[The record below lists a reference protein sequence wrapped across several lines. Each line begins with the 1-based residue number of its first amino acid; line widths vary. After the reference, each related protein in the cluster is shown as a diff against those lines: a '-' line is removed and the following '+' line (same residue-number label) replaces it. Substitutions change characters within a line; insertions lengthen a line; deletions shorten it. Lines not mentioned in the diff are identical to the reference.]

1 MSGRRNPACRRLGLA
16 DWRGVERH
24 PDGSSADSRL
34 VLWDV
39 DHTLIATRGVGREI
53 YASAF
58 ERVLGRPMERQA
70 SLSGRTEPDIF
81 RDTARLHGVE
91 PSPEHMARFFD
102 ELARGYVDR
111 SAALRE
117 RGQALPGA
125 ADALSALAQLPGVV
139 QTVLTG
145 NIRAVAVT
153 KLVTFGLADHIDFDV
168 GAYGS
173 DGSDRDVL
181 VSLARDRAE
190 RAYGKPFLP
199 EATVLVGDT
208 PNDVR
213 AGLRG
218 GVRVV
223 AVASGRSSPD
233 ELRAAGA
240 DVVLPDLTDLELLL
254 RHIQG

>member
-1 MSGRRNPACRRLGLA
+1 M
-16 DWRGVERH
+16 ERH
-24 PDGSSADSRL
+24 PDGSSADARL

-58 ERVLGRPMERQA
+58 ARVFGRPMERQA
-70 SLSGRTEPDIF
+70 PLSGRTETDIF
-81 RDTARLHGVE
+81 RDTARLHGIE
-91 PSPEHMARFFD
+91 PSGEHMGRFFD

-111 SAALRE
+111 AAALMQ

-145 NIRAVAVT
+145 NIRPVAVT
-153 KLVTFGLADHIDFDV
+153 KLATFGLADHIDFDV

-173 DGSDRDVL
+173 DGSDRGAL
-181 VSLARDRAE
+181 VSVARDRAKN
-190 RAYGKPFLP
+190 AYGKSFPP
-199 EATVLVGDT
+199 QDTVLIGDT

-223 AVASGRSSPD
+223 AVASGRSCAD
-233 ELRAAGA
+233 ELRGAGA

>member
-1 MSGRRNPACRRLGLA
+1 M
-16 DWRGVERH
+16 ERH
-24 PDGSSADSRL
+24 PDGSSADARL
-34 VLWDV
+34 ILWDV
-39 DHTLIATRGVGREI
+39 DHTLIAPRGVGREI

-58 ERVLGRPMERQA
+58 ARVFGRPMQQQGTW
-70 SLSGRTEPDIF
+70 SGRTETDIF
-81 RDTARLHGVE
+81 RDTARLHGIE
-91 PSPEHMARFFD
+91 PSREHMERFFD
-102 ELARGYVDR
+102 ELAKGYVDR
-111 SAALRE
+111 SAALMQ
-117 RGQALPGA
+117 RGQAMPGA

-145 NIRAVAVT
+145 NIRPVAVT
-153 KLVTFGLADHIDFDV
+153 KLATFGLADHIDFDV

-173 DGSDRDVL
+173 DSSDRGVL
-181 VSLARDRAE
+181 VTLARDRAE
-190 RAYGKPFLP
+190 SAYGKSFLP
-199 EATVLVGDT
+199 ETTVLIGDT

-213 AGLRG
+213 AGVRG